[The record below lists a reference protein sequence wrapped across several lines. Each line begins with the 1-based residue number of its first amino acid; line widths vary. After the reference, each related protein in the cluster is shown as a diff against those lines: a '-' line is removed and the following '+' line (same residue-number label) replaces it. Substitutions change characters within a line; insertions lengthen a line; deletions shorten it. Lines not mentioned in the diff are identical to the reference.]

1 MIGVLVVDDHVQFR
15 QAVRELVDSTPGFQ
29 VLGEAGSGEEAL
41 RLSEQLDPQLVL
53 LDVHLPGM
61 DGIETARSMTA
72 ASPHPTVF
80 LLSADDRVDL
90 PVALESS
97 GAATF
102 VRKRDFCSAALRA
115 RWAEHGAHD

>member
-15 QAVRELVDSTPGFQ
+15 EAVRELVECTPGFQ

-41 RLSEQLDPQLVL
+41 QMSERLDPQLVL

-61 DGIETARSMTA
+61 DGIETARSLTA
-72 ASPHPTVF
+72 VSPHPTVF

-90 PVALESS
+90 SVRVESS

-102 VRKRDFCSAALRA
+102 VRKRDFCSAALQA
-115 RWAEHGAHD
+115 QWAEHGPRR

>member
-15 QAVRELVDSTPGFQ
+15 QAMRELVDSTPGFQ

-41 RLSEQLDPQLVL
+41 EMSERLDPQLVL

-61 DGIETARSMTA
+61 DGIEAARGLTAV
-72 ASPHPTVF
+72 SPHPTVF
-80 LLSADDRVDL
+80 LLSADDRVAL
-90 PVALESS
+90 SVAVESS

-115 RWAEHGAHD
+115 RWAEHGPHD

>member
-1 MIGVLVVDDHVQFR
+1 MISVLIVDDHVQFR
-15 QAVRELVDSTPGFQ
+15 RAVRELVDSTPGFQ

-41 RLSEQLDPQLVL
+41 RMSEELDPQLVL
-53 LDVHLPGM
+53 LDVRLPGM

-72 ASPHPTVF
+72 VSPHPTVF

-90 PVALESS
+90 PVAIESS

-115 RWAEHGAHD
+115 RWAEHGAHR